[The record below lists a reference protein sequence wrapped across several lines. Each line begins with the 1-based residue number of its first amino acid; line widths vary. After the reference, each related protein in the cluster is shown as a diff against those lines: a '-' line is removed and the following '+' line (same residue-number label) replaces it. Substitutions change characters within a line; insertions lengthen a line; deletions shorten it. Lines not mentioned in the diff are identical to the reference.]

1 MNLFTFAKH
10 LKLLFLTDQG
20 NKTFSVGIKKSG
32 PAILWLTYESPKELF
47 VHTRFSQSK
56 AQDYSCCKLSSQ
68 AITGAASRAG
78 STTRGKPHSLK
89 LLLRHS

>member
-56 AQDYSCCKLSSQ
+56 AQDYFCCKLSSQ